1 MGPKIRM
8 TPDAALA
15 TDDAIRTRIATLEAQ
30 LKTETNPTDIRQTSA
45 RIRALT
51 ARLSVGPAEKT
62 AANPNLLI
70 SKSDLE

>member
-1 MGPKIRM
+1 MAKTRM

-15 TDDAIRTRIATLEAQ
+15 TDEAIRTRIAALEAQ
-30 LKTETNPTDIRQTSA
+30 VRIETNPTDVRQTQA
-45 RIRALT
+45 RIRALRS
-51 ARLSVGPAEKT
+51 RLAIGPAEKT

>member
-1 MGPKIRM
+1 MAKTRM

-15 TDDAIRTRIATLEAQ
+15 TDEAIRTRIAQLEAQ
-30 LKTETNPTDIRQTSA
+30 LKTETNPADIRQTNG
-45 RIRALT
+45 RIRGLQSRLT
-51 ARLSVGPAEKT
+51 VGPAEKT